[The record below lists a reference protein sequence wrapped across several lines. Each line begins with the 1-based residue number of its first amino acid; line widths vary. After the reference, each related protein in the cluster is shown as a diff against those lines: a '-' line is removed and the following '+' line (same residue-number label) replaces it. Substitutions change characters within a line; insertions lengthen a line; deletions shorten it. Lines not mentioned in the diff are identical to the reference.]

1 MVNSILRL
9 GVLGKKGEAAVGTNN
24 DVGKAAV
31 WPTKP
36 LISSIRYQLREAAHS
51 SRRRRR
57 REKQVRRNVGTKE
70 QTASSRVICLTL
82 L

>member
-57 REKQVRRNVGTKE
+57 RREKQVRRNDE
-70 QTASSRVICLTL
+70 QTASSRAI
-82 L
+82 